1 MRERIKELI
10 ETLKHSI
17 PFVEHRGVSS
27 TGDRFEAVLL
37 RQDLQRCSRLLEEA
51 FGEPVKAFGAAVN
64 LDREI
69 EKAITPLGGIRA
81 EQCLFFVKGNDAAQ
95 PAAYAALWPW
105 ASNAERVTLKV
116 GLVDV
121 P

>member
-27 TGDRFEAVLL
+27 AGDRFEGVLL
-37 RQDLQRCSRLLEEA
+37 RQDLQRCSKLLEEA
-51 FGEPVKAFGAAVN
+51 FGKPMKAFGAEVD

-69 EKAITPLGGIRA
+69 EKAIEPLGGIRA
-81 EQCLFFVKGNDAAQ
+81 EQCLFFVKGKDAAQ
-95 PAAYAALWPW
+95 PDAYAVLWPW